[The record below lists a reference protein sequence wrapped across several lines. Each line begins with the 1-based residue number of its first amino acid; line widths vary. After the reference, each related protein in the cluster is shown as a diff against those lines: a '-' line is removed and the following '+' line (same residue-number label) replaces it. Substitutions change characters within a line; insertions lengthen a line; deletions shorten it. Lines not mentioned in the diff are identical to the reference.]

1 MLGEPDTA
9 CDRRPE
15 VNTGCFRRSGDEIRT
30 SFPFPV
36 PFFSNAAVLRSSL
49 IAKELC
55 LSGAVGDVICSA
67 SEVDDRSLDVFIS
80 PPALFIHLDE
90 KKVWGGAKEAGG
102 RLRKESYTRTLS
114 DRFVHS
120 PCPLNA
126 NGGAK

>member
-1 MLGEPDTA
+1 M
-9 CDRRPE
+9 
-15 VNTGCFRRSGDEIRT
+15 
-30 SFPFPV
+30 
-36 PFFSNAAVLRSSL
+36 LRSSL

-90 KKVWGGAKEAGG
+90 KKAGEGGAKEAGG

-126 NGGAK
+126 NRGAK

>member
-15 VNTGCFRRSGDEIRT
+15 VNTGALDARGMKSEPV
-30 SFPFPV
+30 FPSRFLS
-36 PFFSNAAVLRSSL
+36 FSNAAVLRSSL

-102 RLRKESYTRTLS
+102 RAAHEGKLHT
-114 DRFVHS
+114 D
-120 PCPLNA
+120 A
-126 NGGAK
+126 